1 MKKDRDERIKIDE
14 ANRIQMMKVRAERIQ
29 MKKYREEII
38 KI

>member
-38 KI
+38 KL